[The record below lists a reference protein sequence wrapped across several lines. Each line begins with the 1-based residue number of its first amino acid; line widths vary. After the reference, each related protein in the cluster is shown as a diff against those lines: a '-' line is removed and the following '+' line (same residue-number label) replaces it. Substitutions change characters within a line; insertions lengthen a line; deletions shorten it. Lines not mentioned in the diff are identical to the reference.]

1 MSETNAIAEAALA
14 LKTIRSV
21 EESQAVIAIG
31 AAIKILDKATVTAEE
46 ILTLCEERVKGN
58 LQTLSNDEKLMLL
71 ALRYIRKKN
80 APYKLPIKPVSRNAA
95 CPCGSGKKYKF
106 CCLDLVNARNW
117 EAYHN
122 E

>member
-1 MSETNAIAEAALA
+1 MSETSAIAEAALA

-80 APYKLPIKPVSRNAA
+80 MPYVTPIKHVSRNAT

-106 CCLDLVNARNW
+106 CCLDLVNVRNW